1 MSAGAQ
7 QSLWQA
13 AFDGLQEAV
22 WLVDAGTRTI
32 VFANQR
38 AAQLVGLPR
47 AALAGAPVER
57 LAATPE
63 DHCFWSESA
72 EELARGIHSMSSV
85 LRDDGQLVPVERKVV
100 PFHTEGPDKLL
111 LVSMVDCSAR
121 QAVERDLETLLAEL
135 RATLDS
141 AADGML
147 VCGLHG
153 EVRAFNQRLVQIW
166 GMPQDLLLQR
176 DDDQVHAFLASRVR
190 HPAVYRARL
199 EAIAADEQ
207 GQSQDVIELQ
217 GGQLIERRSVPQWI
231 HGGVTGRVYSFRDI
245 TLEVQAQTALRLA
258 ARVFESSPYPIF
270 IADDQHRLTR
280 LNPACEQL
288 FGRTSQSLQGYD
300 VVDVL
305 GLGAARQFMEGVHT
319 EWQHGGLWKG
329 ELWLP
334 PRG

>member
-1 MSAGAQ
+1 MASWCRSSAR
-7 QSLWQA
+7 LCL
-13 AFDGLQEAV
+13 F
-22 WLVDAGTRTI
+22 TR
-32 VFANQR
+32 
-38 AAQLVGLPR
+38 
-47 AALAGAPVER
+47 
-57 LAATPE
+57 
-63 DHCFWSESA
+63 
-72 EELARGIHSMSSV
+72 RGQTS
-85 LRDDGQLVPVERKVV
+85 
-100 PFHTEGPDKLL
+100 LL

-190 HPAVYRARL
+190 HPTVYRARL

-207 GQSQDVIELQ
+207 GQEDVIELQ

-258 ARVFESSPYPIF
+258 ARVFESSPIPSS
-270 IADDQHRLTR
+270 L
-280 LNPACEQL
+280 PM
-288 FGRTSQSLQGYD
+288 TST
-300 VVDVL
+300 V
-305 GLGAARQFMEGVHT
+305 
-319 EWQHGGLWKG
+319 
-329 ELWLP
+329 
-334 PRG
+334 